1 MAIRQPVRKGC
12 GRWVFVPLSVALCC
26 GAWALGQPTR
36 VAAQE
41 SAQASWSG
49 AAPPKGASRVVVPGE
64 PEGAGDAGEGAG
76 VSAAIDAGRAVA
88 RRLARQGERAMIESA
103 LRSRAPEAV
112 PALAN
117 VLRASLSPDALQ
129 GLLSRPPT
137 PLTVPHQEAYGRVM
151 RYAPR
156 QDGPGRVPYIVRLPV
171 GYSPDKA
178 WPVFVSLHGG
188 GQSSARRMCQVNWR
202 REPRERGVIL
212 VCPSVPHGLWWT
224 LEGEERALAVLADLP
239 RWLNIDPTQI
249 SLEGSSSGGAGAW
262 RFGIKYPWLWR
273 GLVVRSSARPRE
285 LEALANLRR
294 VPVFLMHG
302 FYDGIILVWQ
312 AQESRDR
319 LRALGADVRYIE
331 DHKRGHQFL
340 YEHNPAVLDW
350 VAPMRRPAMPE
361 RFVYQ
366 TVEGG
371 PAPGR
376 VYWVRPRWRRPLS
389 AGWSLEGERVCRE
402 VLDEGVHC
410 TISLEIVS
418 PSGELCGVRGVD
430 VNAVVEGGSAQRAGG
445 HSSPS
450 VVGRDEAPQANQRG
464 RCDHHLEGV
473 TVLLP
478 PSPQDTEVTA
488 EVRLSGQV
496 VYTGAVTPSLE
507 AVLESWRDHRDPTRV
522 TTRGV
527 RLAWPGV
534 RDARTAR

>member
-1 MAIRQPVRKGC
+1 MAIRQPVGMWCR
-12 GRWVFVPLSVALCC
+12 RWVFVPLGVVLCC
-26 GAWALGQPTR
+26 GAWALVQPTR
-36 VAAQE
+36 VAAQG
-41 SAQASWSG
+41 SAQASRSEASPREEASREVPEEEG
-49 AAPPKGASRVVVPGE
+49 DALQGPGAS
-64 PEGAGDAGEGAG
+64 
-76 VSAAIDAGRAVA
+76 AAMDAGRAVA
-88 RRLARQGERAMIESA
+88 RRLARQGERAMVEAA

-112 PALAN
+112 PALAHA
-117 VLRASLSPDALQ
+117 LRASLSPDALQ
-129 GLLSRPPT
+129 ELLSRPPT

-188 GQSSARRMCQVNWR
+188 GQSSARRMCQANWR

-239 RWLNIDPTQI
+239 RWLNIDPTRI

-285 LEALANLRR
+285 LEALSNVRR

-319 LRALGADVRYIE
+319 LRALGADVRYVE

-340 YEHNPAVLDW
+340 YEHNSAVLDW
-350 VAPMRRPAMPE
+350 LAPMRRPATPE

-376 VYWVRPRWRRPLS
+376 VYWVRPWWRRPLS
-389 AGWSLEGERVCRE
+389 AGWRLEGERVCRE

-418 PSGELCGVRGVD
+418 PTGGLCGVRGVD
-430 VNAVVEGGSAQRAGG
+430 ANAVVEGGGGGSLSSKGEGAGAASEVARG
-445 HSSPS
+445 
-450 VVGRDEAPQANQRG
+450 G
-464 RCDHHLEGV
+464 RCDHPLEGV

-478 PSPQDTEVTA
+478 SSPQDTEVTA

-507 AVLESWRDHRDPTRV
+507 VALESWRDHRDPTRV

-527 RLAWPGV
+527 RLVWPGV
-534 RDARTAR
+534 HDAHTAR